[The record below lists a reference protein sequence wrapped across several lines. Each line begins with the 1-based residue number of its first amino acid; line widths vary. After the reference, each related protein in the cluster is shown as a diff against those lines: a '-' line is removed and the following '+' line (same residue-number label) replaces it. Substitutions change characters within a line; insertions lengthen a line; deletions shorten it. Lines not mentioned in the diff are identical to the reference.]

1 MWQSWKHIAMPGF
14 SRASAFYAGFFL
26 SGKRSICPLGNSL
39 LSLNLLPIFAPN
51 YKHRMYQQI
60 LEKKEKL
67 AVIGLGYVGLPI
79 ALAFARKAS
88 VIGFDINL
96 SRIEMMKQ
104 GIDPSNELAREEFE
118 GCDIT
123 FTNSLDVLR
132 EARFFIV
139 AVPTP
144 VDEHNVPDLT
154 PVKKASETIGKV
166 LKKGDYVVFES
177 TVYPGCTEEDCLPI
191 IEKLS
196 GLKNK
201 IDFKLGYS
209 PERINPG
216 DKKHTLATIVKVVS
230 GCDEESLDSIA
241 RVYEMVVD
249 AGVHRASS
257 IKVAE
262 AAKII
267 ENTQRDL
274 NIALMNE
281 LSIIFDKMN
290 INTFEVLE
298 AAGTKWNFLKFS
310 PGLVGGHCIGVD
322 PYYLTYKASELGYN
336 SRVILAGRHINDNMS
351 IYVARKVVRHIISHV
366 ADVKAARVLVMGATF
381 KENVSDIRN
390 SKVADVVRELKE
402 FFLNVDVVDPHA
414 SSEEL
419 EHEYGF
425 GLAPSEGRD
434 YDAVIVTVC
443 HESYASL
450 DDAYF
455 TSITKPD
462 ALIADLKG
470 IYRNKITSRA
480 YWSF

>member
-1 MWQSWKHIAMPGF
+1 
-14 SRASAFYAGFFL
+14 
-26 SGKRSICPLGNSL
+26 
-39 LSLNLLPIFAPN
+39 
-51 YKHRMYQQI
+51 MYQE
-60 LEKKEKL
+60 LVDKKEKL

-79 ALAFARKAS
+79 ALEFARKLS
-88 VIGFDINL
+88 VIGFDI
-96 SRIEMMKQ
+96 SEKRIEMMKQ
-104 GIDPSNELAREEFE
+104 GIDPSNELEKEAFE
-118 GCDIT
+118 GCDIV

-132 EARFFIV
+132 EAKFFVV

-144 VDEHNVPDLT
+144 VDEHNVPDLL
-154 PVKKASETIGKV
+154 PVKRASETIGKV
-166 LKKGDYVVFES
+166 IKKGDYVIFES

-196 GLKNK
+196 GLKN
-201 IDFKLGYS
+201 IQDFKSGYS

-216 DKKHTLATIVKVVS
+216 DKKHTLRTVVKVVS
-230 GCDEESLDSIA
+230 GCDDESLEEIA
-241 RVYEMVVD
+241 KVYELVVD

-281 LSIIFDKMN
+281 LSIIFDKMD
-290 INTFEVLE
+290 INTYEVLE

-336 SRVILAGRHINDNMS
+336 SRVILAGRHINDNMAN
-351 IYVARKVVRHIISHV
+351 YVARKVVRHIISHV
-366 ADVKAARVLVMGATF
+366 SDVKSARVLVMGATF

-390 SKVADVVRELKE
+390 SKVADVVRELQE

-414 SSEEL
+414 DSDEL
-419 EHEYGF
+419 KHEYGF
-425 GLAPSEGRD
+425 GLADGIGKD

-443 HESYASL
+443 HEPYGGL
-450 DDAYF
+450 DDEYF
-455 TSITKPD
+455 ASITKPD
-462 ALIADLKG
+462 ALVADLKG
-470 IYRNKITSRA
+470 MYRGKINSRK